1 MGKETYLEKAFK
13 LLNNRIDALYQMKD
27 EMKSFLFVKW
37 HKYSVEELY
46 DSNEY
51 QSIESATEKIA
62 DDMNNWEQNK
72 ELDFGTR
79 NTYNVNR
86 DLLEDRLILLNRA
99 IENREPTMWEK
110 IGSFFK
116 ALVNFVVTKL
126 PKLWNGL
133 ILGADYLKNVK
144 VIGPICKILIA
155 FDKRVRKFLL
165 PQKKKFITD
174 ESKK

>member
-1 MGKETYLEKAFK
+1 MGKDTYLEKAFK
-13 LLNNRIDALYQMKD
+13 LLNNRIDTLYQMKD
-27 EMKSFLFVKW
+27 ETKSFLFVKW
-37 HKYSVEELY
+37 HKYSPEELY
-46 DSNEY
+46 NSNEY
-51 QSIESATEKIA
+51 QSIESAIGKIA

-110 IGSFFK
+110 IGSFFR

-133 ILGADYLKNVK
+133 MLAANSLKNVK
-144 VIGPICKILIA
+144 GIGTICRILIA
-155 FDKRVRKFLL
+155 FDKKVRKFVLNKNK
-165 PQKKKFITD
+165 QYITD